1 MHVANCDDKRR
12 DEMACKSVVGSTPAA
27 VFASAQAEGALIAAE
42 RRRRAAL
49 SQTVMCLPAVE
60 PMGAAMPAPLPYG
73 RLTTY
78 DSTKSFEQPVAL
90 SAALPRFRAN
100 ISGRSPAKTC
110 ICTWPRFLQ
119 CNWCSFA
126 SSEIFDQKGG
136 SLSQNARIPVASI
149 QNTSSISGATS
160 SRSLTNER
168 SVFSTLE
175 MMACLQ
181 GAKNGGY
188 LDDARHSAG
197 SLELVTTMSQQQGC
211 SPAEEEECNC
221 PHLAK
226 VRIRRAN
233 AKLKSSSCGRKPN
246 TWWQYVTVQMPDG
259 FMGLRQCNL
268 YWKKGRGLPNKS
280 PSPCRRRHS
289 AKGQTLHASEAAKS
303 QPKSFTPGLRTEL
316 DLIQKMLPVR
326 SREPSV
332 FTVSFASEPHHVR
345 HDLEHAIS

>member
-1 MHVANCDDKRR
+1 MLQCLCHFHMEDLRLTIRQC
-12 DEMACKSVVGSTPAA
+12 P
-27 VFASAQAEGALIAAE
+27 I
-42 RRRRAAL
+42 RRR
-49 SQTVMCLPAVE
+49 
-60 PMGAAMPAPLPYG
+60 
-73 RLTTY
+73 
-78 DSTKSFEQPVAL
+78 SFEQPVAL

-100 ISGRSPAKTC
+100 ISGRSPAKMC

-119 CNWCSFA
+119 RNWCSFA

-136 SLSQNARIPVASI
+136 SLSQNARIPEASI

-197 SLELVTTMSQQQGC
+197 SLELITTMSQQQGC

-226 VRIRRAN
+226 VRILRAN
-233 AKLKSSSCGRKPN
+233 AKLKSSSCGRKP
-246 TWWQYVTVQMPDG
+246 TWWQYVTVQM
-259 FMGLRQCNL
+259 Q
-268 YWKKGRGLPNKS
+268 
-280 PSPCRRRHS
+280 
-289 AKGQTLHASEAAKS
+289 E
-303 QPKSFTPGLRTEL
+303 PKSLQETTFSQGPDTPC
-316 DLIQKMLPVR
+316 VR
-326 SREPSV
+326 SGEVPAKILHSRAANRAGPN
-332 FTVSFASEPHHVR
+332 SE
-345 HDLEHAIS
+345 DAACAIS